1 MRKEFS
7 VIEIDGSF
15 GEGGGQILRTSLS
28 LSALSG
34 LPFRIFNLRK
44 ARQKPGLRAQHL
56 ACVRAAK
63 QVCGA
68 RCEGDTIG
76 SLELAFEPGQ
86 IKPGHYSFNIG
97 TAGSTMLVFQTL
109 LPILAGGDGISD
121 LILTGG
127 THNPMSPP
135 FDFVKE
141 CFRPMVKELG
151 VSFEIELIRPGF
163 YPRGGGEVRARVH
176 LGKNFEKAK
185 PLSMD
190 SEIDWGEPVVEILLA
205 NLPMHIAERERDEI
219 LKSLRISQD
228 KVEFKFPPG
237 ESGPGNVVFIRY
249 QAGSRTE
256 IFTGFGEKGKR
267 AESVAR
273 DVCRDAKNFSR
284 SRATLDAR
292 LADQALIYLATGPG
306 GKFLTNRIT
315 EHLRT
320 NIHVIQK
327 FHNISSE
334 IQSLKPD
341 LFRVSI
347 SG

>member
-1 MRKEFS
+1 M
-7 VIEIDGSF
+7 IEIDGSF

-76 SLELAFEPGQ
+76 SLELTFEPGQ
-86 IKPGHYSFNIG
+86 IKPGPYSFNIG

-109 LPILAGGDGISD
+109 VPILSAADQASEV
-121 LILTGG
+121 ILTGG

-141 CFRPMVKELG
+141 CFRPMVEQLG

-163 YPRGGGEVRARVH
+163 YPRGGGEVRAEVH
-176 LGKNFEKAK
+176 PGRKVEKEK

-190 SEIDWGEPVVEILLA
+190 SEVDWGEPEVEIILA

-219 LKSLRISQD
+219 MKSLRISQEHV
-228 KVEFKFPPG
+228 KFKFPPG
-237 ESGPGNVVFIRY
+237 ECGPGNVVLIRY
-249 QAGSRTE
+249 QAFGRTE

-273 DVCRDAKNFSR
+273 DASRDAKNFSK
-284 SRATLDAR
+284 SRAALDAR
-292 LADQALIYLATGPG
+292 LADQILLYLAIGPG
-306 GKFLTNRIT
+306 GRFLTNQIT

-327 FHNISSE
+327 FKNLFSE